1 MSLTT
6 PFSDVAAMKALSQN
20 GYDINNKNTYFQA
33 LDWASNEGHLPIVRL
48 LLERSTD
55 VNAQNEDGETK
66 LFYACKNGCK
76 DIVGRLL
83 DQGADIKTRGGKYKG
98 LLIDYALKHEA
109 ILELLLDR
117 GAEIDS
123 ASKASPLT
131 KAVMLNY
138 VAAVKL
144 LLDKGARIEG
154 PDYSATPLQVA
165 SMKGHIEI
173 ARLLLD
179 AGADINNVKGYLGR
193 TPLMWA
199 ATNGHV
205 AVIQLLLDRG
215 ADSKIKFKI
224 GSALDLAK
232 SEGHSEAVKVLKAAR
247 TGLIDL

>member
-6 PFSDVAAMKALSQN
+6 PFRKALSQN

-55 VNAQNEDGETK
+55 VNAQNEDGETT
-66 LFYACKNGCK
+66 LCYACKNGFK

-83 DQGADIKTRGGKYKG
+83 DQGADIKTRGVGYRG
-98 LLIDYALKHEA
+98 LLINHALKHEA

-123 ASKASPLT
+123 GSIIPSPLT
-131 KAVMLNY
+131 NAVKLNY

-144 LLDKGARIEG
+144 LLDRGANIEG
-154 PDYSATPLQVA
+154 DWPITPLQVA
-165 SMKGHIEI
+165 SSQGHIEI
-173 ARLLLD
+173 ARLLLG
-179 AGADINNVKGYLGR
+179 AGADINNLKGDTGR

-199 ATNGHV
+199 AINGHV

-215 ADSKIKFKI
+215 ANSKIKK
-224 GSALDLAK
+224 ALDLAK

-247 TGLIDL
+247 TGLFKSW